1 VLWCSGALEPI
12 HIIAIATSFILAM
25 NIGAS
30 NSAAEMAAAYGAGA
44 RTKKEAVTLIA
55 IFAFLGAIISGGP
68 VIKTLGSGLVPGD
81 TFSGTFATVFIVLS
95 VTTIFIIFANY
106 SRSPIATTHAIVC
119 AVVGI
124 GLYTGKLNIHKFI
137 SISIWWF
144 LTPLFS
150 FIFNY
155 LFGKYLYFRIL
166 HYLTTLNSEERIKK
180 VLSVIIT
187 ISGCFVAFSA
197 GSNNAANAVGAIVGA
212 GVIPSLEGSIL
223 AGLGMGLGA
232 ILFGGR
238 ILDTVG
244 KGITE
249 IGIVRAISIETTGA
263 TIIYIASLLGIPVSL
278 NETITSGIIAT
289 SCARK
294 GFRKTAGNE
303 HVLRIL
309 FFWFAAPFLAIALSY
324 GMTALWMNL

>member
-1 VLWCSGALEPI
+1 MELI
-12 HIIAIATSFILAM
+12 HIVAIIISFLLAM

-55 IFAFLGAIISGGP
+55 IFAILGAATSGGP
-68 VIKTLGSGLVPGD
+68 VIKTLGSGLIPGE
-81 TFSGTFATVFIVLS
+81 TFSQSFATVFIVII
-95 VTTIFIIFANY
+95 VTTVFIAFANY

-119 AVVGI
+119 TIAGI
-124 GLYTGKLNIHKFI
+124 GLYTGGLDIKKLIYI
-137 SISIWWF
+137 ATWWV
-144 LTPLFS
+144 LTPVIS
-150 FIFNY
+150 FILNY

-166 HYLTTLNSEERIKK
+166 HWLTTLGPEERIKRL
-180 VLSVIIT
+180 LSITIT
-187 ISGCFVAFSA
+187 ISGCYVAFSA

-212 GVIPSLEGSIL
+212 GVITQFKGAVL
-223 AGLGMGLGA
+223 AGFGMGLGA

-238 ILDTVG
+238 ILDAVG
-244 KGITE
+244 KGITD

-263 TIIYIASLLGIPVSL
+263 TIIYIASLMGIPVSL

-289 SCARK
+289 SCARA
-294 GFRKTAGNE
+294 GFKKTAKNE

-309 FFWFAAPFLAIALSY
+309 FFWFVAPFLAIALSY
-324 GMTALWMNL
+324 GLTALWMNLK

>member
-1 VLWCSGALEPI
+1 MESI
-12 HIIAIATSFILAM
+12 HIIAIVVSFLLAM

-55 IFAFLGAIISGGP
+55 IFALLGAIISGGA
-68 VIKTLGSGLVPGD
+68 VINTLGNGLVSGR
-81 TFSGTFATVFIVLS
+81 TFSETFSTVFIVLI
-95 VTTIFIIFANY
+95 VATTFVIFANY
-106 SRSPIATTHAIVC
+106 LKSPIATTHAIVC

-124 GLYTGKLNIHKFI
+124 GLYTGELNTKKFI
-137 SISIWWF
+137 QIVLWWV
-144 LTPLFS
+144 LTPSLA

-155 LFGKYLYFRIL
+155 LIGKYLYFKIL
-166 HYLTTLNSEERIKK
+166 HYLTTLGPEEKIKRL
-180 VLSVIIT
+180 LSITIT
-187 ISGCFVAFSA
+187 ISGCYVAFSA

-212 GVIPSLEGSIL
+212 GVMPSPNAAIM

-244 KGITE
+244 KGITD
-249 IGIVRAISIETTGA
+249 IGIVRAISIESTGA
-263 TIIYIASLLGIPVSL
+263 TIIYIASLMGIPVSL

-289 SCARK
+289 SCARV
-294 GFRKTAGNE
+294 GFKKTAKNE

-309 FFWFAAPFLAIALSY
+309 FFWFLAPFFAVGLSY
-324 GMTALWMNL
+324 GLTSLWMNLR

>member
-1 VLWCSGALEPI
+1 MESI
-12 HIIAIATSFILAM
+12 HLIAIAVSFLLAM

-55 IFAFLGAIISGGP
+55 IFALLGAIISGGA
-68 VIKTLGSGLVPGD
+68 VINTLGNGLVSGR
-81 TFSGTFATVFIVLS
+81 TFSETFSTVFIVLI
-95 VTTIFIIFANY
+95 VATTFVIFANY
-106 SRSPIATTHAIVC
+106 LKSPIATTHAIVC

-124 GLYTGKLNIHKFI
+124 GLYTGELNTKKFI
-137 SISIWWF
+137 QIVLWWI
-144 LTPLFS
+144 LTPSLA

-155 LFGKYLYFRIL
+155 LIGKYLYFKIL
-166 HYLTTLNSEERIKK
+166 HYLTTLGSEEKIKRL
-180 VLSVIIT
+180 LSITIT
-187 ISGCFVAFSA
+187 ISGCYVAFSA

-212 GVIPSLEGSIL
+212 GVIPSSNAAIM

-244 KGITE
+244 KGITD
-249 IGIVRAISIETTGA
+249 IGIVRAISIESTGA
-263 TIIYIASLLGIPVSL
+263 TIIYIASLMGIPVSL

-289 SCARK
+289 SCARV
-294 GFRKTAGNE
+294 GFKKTAKNE
-303 HVLRIL
+303 HVVRIL
-309 FFWFAAPFLAIALSY
+309 FFWFGAPFFAVSLSY
-324 GMTALWMNL
+324 GLTALWMNLK

>member
-1 VLWCSGALEPI
+1 MELI
-12 HIIAIATSFILAM
+12 HIIAIIISFLLAM

-55 IFAFLGAIISGGP
+55 IFAILGAIISGGA
-68 VIKTLGSGLVPGD
+68 VIKTLGSGLVPGK
-81 TFSGTFATVFIVLS
+81 TFSETFATVFIV
-95 VTTIFIIFANY
+95 IFVATLFITFANY
-106 SRSPIATTHAIVC
+106 FKSPIATTHAIVC
-119 AVVGI
+119 SIVGI
-124 GLYTGKLNIHKFI
+124 GLYTGGLNTKKFLYI
-137 SISIWWF
+137 AAWWV
-144 LTPLFS
+144 LTPSVS
-150 FIFNY
+150 FILNY
-155 LFGKYLYFRIL
+155 LVGKYLYFRIL
-166 HYLTTLNSEERIKK
+166 HRLTTLGSEEKINKL
-180 VLSVIIT
+180 LSILIT
-187 ISGCFVAFSA
+187 LSGCYVAFSA

-212 GVIPSLEGSIL
+212 DVISSSTGAIM

-238 ILDTVG
+238 ILDSVG

-263 TIIYIASLLGIPVSL
+263 TIIYIASLMGIPVSL

-289 SCARK
+289 SCARA
-294 GFRKTAGNE
+294 GFRKTAKNE

-309 FFWFAAPFLAIALSY
+309 FFWFVAPFLAIALSY
-324 GMTALWMNL
+324 GLTALWMNLK

>member
-1 VLWCSGALEPI
+1 MESI
-12 HIIAIATSFILAM
+12 HIIAIIISFLLAM

-55 IFAFLGAIISGGP
+55 IFAILGAIISGGA
-68 VIKTLGSGLVPGD
+68 VIKTLGSGLVPGK
-81 TFSGTFATVFIVLS
+81 TFSETFATVFIV
-95 VTTIFIIFANY
+95 IFVATLFITFANY
-106 SRSPIATTHAIVC
+106 FKSPIATTHAIVC
-119 AVVGI
+119 SIVGI
-124 GLYTGKLNIHKFI
+124 GLYTGGLNTKKFLYI
-137 SISIWWF
+137 AAWWV
-144 LTPLFS
+144 LTPSVS
-150 FIFNY
+150 FILNY
-155 LFGKYLYFRIL
+155 LVGKYLYFRIL
-166 HYLTTLNSEERIKK
+166 HRLTTLGSEEKINKL
-180 VLSVIIT
+180 LSILIT
-187 ISGCFVAFSA
+187 LSGCYVAFSA

-212 GVIPSLEGSIL
+212 DVISSSTGAIM

-238 ILDTVG
+238 ILDSVG

-263 TIIYIASLLGIPVSL
+263 TIIYIASLMGIPVSL

-289 SCARK
+289 SCARA
-294 GFRKTAGNE
+294 GFRKTAKNE

-309 FFWFAAPFLAIALSY
+309 FFWFVAPFLAIALSY
-324 GMTALWMNL
+324 GLTALWMNLK